1 PYTTLFRPPI
11 VSAPA
16 GANGD
21 YRIITGHR
29 RRMAQLFAYA
39 LQDWAGEHPDQEV
52 TIEVA
57 RTMIAALSEKLGSV
71 EEAAEALLQKYGE
84 REIPFVPFDGDRKAQ
99 VLALQAANFGRE
111 EADMLGI
118 AHSFRQALE
127 SRASPEEI
135 ARNAGQSVHYVLN
148 HLALTDIPAELAQ
161 RIAAGELPMS
171 VARTVA
177 ELPEPKRTGMA
188 IFLLANDPGALTATE
203 IKGCAGALRKWDGIQ
218 VGLSFAQQTHRN
230 IARALSRLWSQ
241 VVEAYPEDA
250 YAAATM
256 LIYRGL
262 HEEPWASAEKASL
275 WFQA

>member
-84 REIPFVPFDGDRKAQ
+84 REIPFVPFDGDRKTQ

-111 EADMLGI
+111 EADRLGI

-127 SRASPEEI
+127 SGASPEEI
-135 ARNAGQSVHYVLN
+135 ARNAGQSVHYVHN
-148 HLALTDIPAELAQ
+148 HLALTDIPAELAL
-161 RIAAGELPMS
+161 RIPAGELPLR
-171 VARTVA
+171 VARILRD
-177 ELPEPKRTGMA
+177 LPGPNR
-188 IFLLANDPGALTATE
+188 PGIAPCLTANE
-203 IKGCAGALRKWDGIQ
+203 
-218 VGLSFAQQTHRN
+218 
-230 IARALSRLWSQ
+230 
-241 VVEAYPEDA
+241 P
-250 YAAATM
+250 AAV
-256 LIYRGL
+256 
-262 HEEPWASAEKASL
+262 
-275 WFQA
+275 QA